1 MVSITFFNTYLNGI
15 TDRENLQPY
24 TYKKIRV
31 TASACFFNIPAK
43 LGGRSTRTAK
53 DGIAKKWSDTFT
65 LIKVRVILDFSL
77 GMIILK
83 AVDVSAMI
91 NLSSIGAVL

>member
-31 TASACFFNIPAK
+31 TASDSFLNRPAK
-43 LGGRSTRTAK
+43 SGGRSTRVEPLVQMV
-53 DGIAKKWSDTFT
+53 SRPQ
-65 LIKVRVILDFSL
+65 LLC
-77 GMIILK
+77 
-83 AVDVSAMI
+83 DVYQFFLMR
-91 NLSSIGAVL
+91 LPVC